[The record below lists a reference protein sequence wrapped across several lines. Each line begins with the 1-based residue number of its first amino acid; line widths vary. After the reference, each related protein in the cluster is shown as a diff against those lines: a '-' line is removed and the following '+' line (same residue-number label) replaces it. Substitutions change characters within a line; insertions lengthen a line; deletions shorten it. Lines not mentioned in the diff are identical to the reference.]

1 MLTSRRRLMG
11 VIADGRFK
19 FLLLIFVRGS
29 GHVIS
34 KLWAFLIVV
43 LPATLLTELV
53 SAAAM
58 VCNDFGNDRV
68 VSVEWLL
75 YNCSAKWK
83 NKLNKKMSISICN
96 KNCAYLVCISMSQK
110 ITDTAPQLWSQRSI
124 IIELTGRI
132 TIILAERD
140 GLGGRF
146 SAWMEVDRKEIFS
159 FSENWRHFSYQF
171 LRM

>member
-1 MLTSRRRLMG
+1 
-11 VIADGRFK
+11 
-19 FLLLIFVRGS
+19 
-29 GHVIS
+29 
-34 KLWAFLIVV
+34 
-43 LPATLLTELV
+43 
-53 SAAAM
+53 
-58 VCNDFGNDRV
+58 
-68 VSVEWLL
+68 
-75 YNCSAKWK
+75 
-83 NKLNKKMSISICN
+83 
-96 KNCAYLVCISMSQK
+96 MSQK

-146 SAWMEVDRKEIFS
+146 SAWMEVDRKKIFS